1 MIFFP
6 LSKGNSGIYHSL
18 KTTGQSYWHFNLN
31 RRCCH
36 IHTCV
41 CVCVCAC
48 THMCTH
54 TCVFQNQYQGSIVLI
69 IYQKS
74 WKENTPSLP
83 VVLLELSVVLK
94 FFFTAFLEWNL
105 TSLFFFFF
113 PSLISSL
120 LFYSKS
126 DIKPITIVK

>member
-41 CVCVCAC
+41 CVCVCMHAHVHTHVCISKPIPGKHSTHHISEIMEREYPFSAC
-48 THMCTH
+48 GIIGAVC
-54 TCVFQNQYQGSIVLI
+54 GSEI
-69 IYQKS
+69 
-74 WKENTPSLP
+74 
-83 VVLLELSVVLK
+83 
-94 FFFTAFLEWNL
+94 FFTAFLEWNL
-105 TSLFFFFF
+105 TSLFFFFFF